1 MVEDKYIKDFENWC
15 KREHIRLVKND
26 EIFFIN
32 KRKTLIPMFKTGSKV
47 YVHIVDAIPVTDYP
61 MYNSFADS
69 FYTIIVIPK
78 GVIVELVK
86 SVTRQ
91 DIANH
96 FEINL

>member
-15 KREHIRLVKND
+15 KRERIRLVKND

-32 KRKTLIPMFKTGSKV
+32 KRKTLVPMFKTGTKV
-47 YVHIVDAIPVTDYP
+47 FIHIVDAVHATDHP
-61 MYNSFADS
+61 MYKSFANS

-78 GVIVELVK
+78 DIIVDLVK

-96 FEINL
+96 FEVNI